1 MENLIEYLKSRL
13 KNLDDIYFRELNI
26 KNKKVF
32 IAFSDALIDSSLVS
46 NFVIR
51 SLVDIISSDELEDKN
66 NLKSKIEEKIGIN
79 SKKLTLKIVLQ

>member
-1 MENLIEYLKSRL
+1 MEDLIEYLKSRL

-51 SLVDIISSDELEDKN
+51 SIVEIIGENSLKEKN
-66 NLKSKIEEKIGIN
+66 TLKNKIELVLILI
-79 SKKLTLKIVLQ
+79 KLILKIV

>member
-51 SLVDIISSDELEDKN
+51 SLVDIIGEKTLKEKN
-66 NLKSKIEEKIGIN
+66 TLKNKKIEM
-79 SKKLTLKIVLQ
+79 L